1 MIEFKYFLHGG
12 LPDGL
17 TLENIKQGMV
27 AKRNK
32 ITVEILDKLDAIE
45 NYASGVRRIFK
56 DYIGFDKQ
64 PEYSISDNGIIV
76 TLYNMNYNEAQNEV
90 INDGIN
96 EDINDVINVGQ
107 KLNTE
112 ERKNI
117 ILKLIEENEK
127 ISIQQI
133 VENIEVSKSTVERDL
148 KELKE
153 QNKIKYIGSRKSGK
167 WIINYEQENVG
178 INEEINVGIKR
189 ENVGINDSEKM
200 NTELRQNSILKIIKE
215 NGNISAIEISKILN
229 FTARTIERDLK
240 ELKEQNK
247 IEYVGSRKS
256 GKWIINYEQENVGIN
271 EEINVGI
278 KRENVGINDS
288 EKMNTELRQNSILKI
303 IKENG
308 NISAIEISKIL
319 NFTART
325 IERDLKELKEQNKIE
340 YVGSRKS
347 GKWIIKE

>member
-1 MIEFKYFLHGG
+1 MIEFKYSHHGG

-76 TLYNMNYNEAQNEV
+76 TLYNMNYNEAQN
-90 INDGIN
+90 DGIN
-96 EDINDVINVGQ
+96 EEINEEINVGQ

-117 ILKLIEENEK
+117 ILKLIEKNEK
-127 ISIQQI
+127 ISIQQL

-153 QNKIKYIGSRKSGK
+153 ENRIEYIGSRKSGK
-167 WIINYEQENVG
+167 WII
-178 INEEINVGIKR
+178 
-189 ENVGINDSEKM
+189 
-200 NTELRQNSILKIIKE
+200 KE
-215 NGNISAIEISKILN
+215 
-229 FTARTIERDLK
+229 
-240 ELKEQNK
+240 
-247 IEYVGSRKS
+247 
-256 GKWIINYEQENVGIN
+256 
-271 EEINVGI
+271 
-278 KRENVGINDS
+278 
-288 EKMNTELRQNSILKI
+288 
-303 IKENG
+303 
-308 NISAIEISKIL
+308 
-319 NFTART
+319 
-325 IERDLKELKEQNKIE
+325 
-340 YVGSRKS
+340 
-347 GKWIIKE
+347 

>member
-1 MIEFKYFLHGG
+1 MIEFKYFLHEG

-76 TLYNMNYNEAQNEV
+76 TLYNMNYNEAQN
-90 INDGIN
+90 DGIN
-96 EDINDVINVGQ
+96 EEINEEINVGQ

-112 ERKNI
+112 ERKKI

-127 ISIQQI
+127 ISIQQL

-153 QNKIKYIGSRKSGK
+153 ENKIEYIGSRKSGK
-167 WIINYEQENVG
+167 
-178 INEEINVGIKR
+178 
-189 ENVGINDSEKM
+189 
-200 NTELRQNSILKIIKE
+200 
-215 NGNISAIEISKILN
+215 
-229 FTARTIERDLK
+229 
-240 ELKEQNK
+240 
-247 IEYVGSRKS
+247 
-256 GKWIINYEQENVGIN
+256 
-271 EEINVGI
+271 
-278 KRENVGINDS
+278 
-288 EKMNTELRQNSILKI
+288 
-303 IKENG
+303 
-308 NISAIEISKIL
+308 
-319 NFTART
+319 
-325 IERDLKELKEQNKIE
+325 
-340 YVGSRKS
+340 
-347 GKWIIKE
+347 

>member
-76 TLYNMNYNEAQNEV
+76 TLYNMNYNEAQN
-90 INDGIN
+90 DGIN
-96 EDINDVINVGQ
+96 EEINVGQ

-112 ERKNI
+112 ERKKI

-127 ISIQQI
+127 ISIQQL

-153 QNKIKYIGSRKSGK
+153 ENKIKYIGSRKSGK
-167 WIINYEQENVG
+167 WIINYKRENVG

-240 ELKEQNK
+240 ELKE
-247 IEYVGSRKS
+247 E
-256 GKWIINYEQENVGIN
+256 
-271 EEINVGI
+271 
-278 KRENVGINDS
+278 
-288 EKMNTELRQNSILKI
+288 
-303 IKENG
+303 
-308 NISAIEISKIL
+308 
-319 NFTART
+319 
-325 IERDLKELKEQNKIE
+325 NKIE

>member
-1 MIEFKYFLHGG
+1 MIEFKYSLHGG

-76 TLYNMNYNEAQNEV
+76 TLYNMNYNEKENEAQNEV

-96 EDINDVINVGQ
+96 DGK
-107 KLNTE
+107 KLNSI

-117 ILKLIEENEK
+117 ILKLIEENE
-127 ISIQQI
+127 
-133 VENIEVSKSTVERDL
+133 
-148 KELKE
+148 
-153 QNKIKYIGSRKSGK
+153 
-167 WIINYEQENVG
+167 
-178 INEEINVGIKR
+178 
-189 ENVGINDSEKM
+189 
-200 NTELRQNSILKIIKE
+200 
-215 NGNISAIEISKILN
+215 NISAKQMIETINVS
-229 FTARTIERDLK
+229 RPTIERDLK
-240 ELKEQNK
+240 ELKEENK

-256 GKWIINYEQENVGIN
+256 GKWIIHTQKKNDGIN
-271 EEINVGI
+271 DGINVG
-278 KRENVGINDS
+278 K
-288 EKMNTELRQNSILKI
+288 KMNSTERRNIILKLI
-303 IKENG
+303 EENE
-308 NISAIEISKIL
+308 NISAKQIIETINVS
-319 NFTART
+319 RPT
-325 IERDLKELKEQNKIE
+325 IERDLKELKEENKIE

>member
-1 MIEFKYFLHGG
+1 MIEFKYFLHEG

-76 TLYNMNYNEAQNEV
+76 TLYNMNYNEAQN
-90 INDGIN
+90 DGIN
-96 EDINDVINVGQ
+96 EEINEEINVGQ

-112 ERKNI
+112 ERKKI

-127 ISIQQI
+127 ISIQQL

-153 QNKIKYIGSRKSGK
+153 ENKIEYIGSRKSGK
-167 WIINYEQENVG
+167 WII
-178 INEEINVGIKR
+178 
-189 ENVGINDSEKM
+189 
-200 NTELRQNSILKIIKE
+200 KE
-215 NGNISAIEISKILN
+215 
-229 FTARTIERDLK
+229 
-240 ELKEQNK
+240 
-247 IEYVGSRKS
+247 
-256 GKWIINYEQENVGIN
+256 
-271 EEINVGI
+271 
-278 KRENVGINDS
+278 
-288 EKMNTELRQNSILKI
+288 
-303 IKENG
+303 
-308 NISAIEISKIL
+308 
-319 NFTART
+319 
-325 IERDLKELKEQNKIE
+325 
-340 YVGSRKS
+340 
-347 GKWIIKE
+347 

>member
-1 MIEFKYFLHGG
+1 MMIEFKYSHHGG

-32 ITVEILDKLDAIE
+32 ITVEILDKIDAIE

-76 TLYNMNYNEAQNEV
+76 TLYNMNYNEAQN
-90 INDGIN
+90 DGIN
-96 EDINDVINVGQ
+96 EEINEEINVGQ

-117 ILKLIEENEK
+117 ILKLIEKNEK
-127 ISIQQI
+127 ISIQQL

-153 QNKIKYIGSRKSGK
+153 ENKIEYIGSRKSGK
-167 WIINYEQENVG
+167 WIINYNRENVG

-200 NTELRQNSILKIIKE
+200 NTELRHNSILNIIKE

-229 FTARTIERDLK
+229 VTARTIERDLK
-240 ELKEQNK
+240 ELKE
-247 IEYVGSRKS
+247 E
-256 GKWIINYEQENVGIN
+256 
-271 EEINVGI
+271 
-278 KRENVGINDS
+278 
-288 EKMNTELRQNSILKI
+288 
-303 IKENG
+303 
-308 NISAIEISKIL
+308 
-319 NFTART
+319 
-325 IERDLKELKEQNKIE
+325 NKIE

>member
-1 MIEFKYFLHGG
+1 MIEFKYSLHGG

-76 TLYNMNYNEAQNEV
+76 TLYNMNYNEKENDGINEPQNEV

-96 EDINDVINVGQ
+96 DGK
-107 KLNTE
+107 KLNSI

-117 ILKLIEENEK
+117 ILKLIKENEK
-127 ISIQQI
+127 ISAKQM
-133 VENIEVSKSTVERDL
+133 IEK
-148 KELKE
+148 
-153 QNKIKYIGSRKSGK
+153 
-167 WIINYEQENVG
+167 
-178 INEEINVGIKR
+178 INVSR
-189 ENVGINDSEKM
+189 P
-200 NTELRQNSILKIIKE
+200 
-215 NGNISAIEISKILN
+215 
-229 FTARTIERDLK
+229 TIERDLK
-240 ELKEQNK
+240 ELKE
-247 IEYVGSRKS
+247 E
-256 GKWIINYEQENVGIN
+256 
-271 EEINVGI
+271 
-278 KRENVGINDS
+278 
-288 EKMNTELRQNSILKI
+288 
-303 IKENG
+303 
-308 NISAIEISKIL
+308 
-319 NFTART
+319 
-325 IERDLKELKEQNKIE
+325 NKIE

>member
-1 MIEFKYFLHGG
+1 MIEFKYSHHGG

-32 ITVEILDKLDAIE
+32 ITVEILDKIDAIE

-76 TLYNMNYNEAQNEV
+76 TLYNMNYNEAQN
-90 INDGIN
+90 DGIN
-96 EDINDVINVGQ
+96 EEINEEINVGQ

-117 ILKLIEENEK
+117 ILKLIEKNEK
-127 ISIQQI
+127 ISIQQL
-133 VENIEVSKSTVERDL
+133 VENVEVSKSTVERDL

-153 QNKIKYIGSRKSGK
+153 ENKIEYIGSRKSGK
-167 WIINYEQENVG
+167 WIINYNRENVG

-200 NTELRQNSILKIIKE
+200 NTELRHNSILNIIKE

-229 FTARTIERDLK
+229 VTARTIERDLK
-240 ELKEQNK
+240 ELKE
-247 IEYVGSRKS
+247 E
-256 GKWIINYEQENVGIN
+256 
-271 EEINVGI
+271 
-278 KRENVGINDS
+278 
-288 EKMNTELRQNSILKI
+288 
-303 IKENG
+303 
-308 NISAIEISKIL
+308 
-319 NFTART
+319 
-325 IERDLKELKEQNKIE
+325 NKIE

>member
-76 TLYNMNYNEAQNEV
+76 TLYNMNYNEAQN
-90 INDGIN
+90 DGIN
-96 EDINDVINVGQ
+96 EEINEEINVGQ

-117 ILKLIEENEK
+117 ILKLIEKNEK
-127 ISIQQI
+127 ISIQQL

-153 QNKIKYIGSRKSGK
+153 ENKIEYIGSRKSGK
-167 WIINYEQENVG
+167 WII
-178 INEEINVGIKR
+178 
-189 ENVGINDSEKM
+189 
-200 NTELRQNSILKIIKE
+200 KE
-215 NGNISAIEISKILN
+215 
-229 FTARTIERDLK
+229 
-240 ELKEQNK
+240 
-247 IEYVGSRKS
+247 
-256 GKWIINYEQENVGIN
+256 
-271 EEINVGI
+271 
-278 KRENVGINDS
+278 
-288 EKMNTELRQNSILKI
+288 
-303 IKENG
+303 
-308 NISAIEISKIL
+308 
-319 NFTART
+319 
-325 IERDLKELKEQNKIE
+325 
-340 YVGSRKS
+340 
-347 GKWIIKE
+347 

>member
-1 MIEFKYFLHGG
+1 MIEFKYSHPGG

-76 TLYNMNYNEAQNEV
+76 TLYNMNYNEKENEAQNEV

-96 EDINDVINVGQ
+96 DGK

-117 ILKLIEENEK
+117 ILKLIEKNEK

-133 VENIEVSKSTVERDL
+133 TENIEVSKSTVERDL
-148 KELKE
+148 NELKE
-153 QNKIKYIGSRKSGK
+153 
-167 WIINYEQENVG
+167 E
-178 INEEINVGIKR
+178 
-189 ENVGINDSEKM
+189 
-200 NTELRQNSILKIIKE
+200 
-215 NGNISAIEISKILN
+215 
-229 FTARTIERDLK
+229 
-240 ELKEQNK
+240 NK

-256 GKWIINYEQENVGIN
+256 GKWIINYNQENVGIN

-278 KRENVGINDS
+278 KQENVGIKYS
-288 EKMNTELRQNSILKI
+288 EKMNTEIRHNSILNI
-303 IKENG
+303 IRENG

-319 NFTART
+319 NVSART
-325 IERDLKELKEQNKIE
+325 IERDLKELKEENKIE

>member
-76 TLYNMNYNEAQNEV
+76 TLYNMNYNEAQN
-90 INDGIN
+90 DGIN
-96 EDINDVINVGQ
+96 EEINEEINVGQ

-153 QNKIKYIGSRKSGK
+153 ENRIEYIGSRKSGK
-167 WIINYEQENVG
+167 WIINYKRE
-178 INEEINVGIKR
+178 NVGIKR

-200 NTELRQNSILKIIKE
+200 NTELRQNSILKIIKD

-229 FTARTIERDLK
+229 VTARTIERDLK
-240 ELKEQNK
+240 ELKE
-247 IEYVGSRKS
+247 E
-256 GKWIINYEQENVGIN
+256 
-271 EEINVGI
+271 
-278 KRENVGINDS
+278 
-288 EKMNTELRQNSILKI
+288 
-303 IKENG
+303 
-308 NISAIEISKIL
+308 
-319 NFTART
+319 
-325 IERDLKELKEQNKIE
+325 NKIE

>member
-1 MIEFKYFLHGG
+1 MMIEFKYSHHGG

-76 TLYNMNYNEAQNEV
+76 TLYNMNYNEKENIGINEAQNEV

-96 EDINDVINVGQ
+96 DGK
-107 KLNTE
+107 KLNSI

-117 ILKLIEENEK
+117 ILKLIEENE
-127 ISIQQI
+127 
-133 VENIEVSKSTVERDL
+133 
-148 KELKE
+148 
-153 QNKIKYIGSRKSGK
+153 
-167 WIINYEQENVG
+167 
-178 INEEINVGIKR
+178 
-189 ENVGINDSEKM
+189 
-200 NTELRQNSILKIIKE
+200 
-215 NGNISAIEISKILN
+215 NISAKQIIEIINVS
-229 FTARTIERDLK
+229 RPTIERDLK
-240 ELKEQNK
+240 ELKE
-247 IEYVGSRKS
+247 E
-256 GKWIINYEQENVGIN
+256 
-271 EEINVGI
+271 
-278 KRENVGINDS
+278 
-288 EKMNTELRQNSILKI
+288 
-303 IKENG
+303 
-308 NISAIEISKIL
+308 
-319 NFTART
+319 
-325 IERDLKELKEQNKIE
+325 NKIE

>member
-1 MIEFKYFLHGG
+1 MMIEFKYFLHGG

-32 ITVEILDKLDAIE
+32 ITVEILDKIDAIE

-76 TLYNMNYNEAQNEV
+76 TLYNMNYNEAQNEE
-90 INDGIN
+90 IN
-96 EDINDVINVGQ
+96 EEINVGQ

-117 ILKLIEENEK
+117 ILKLIEKNEK

-133 VENIEVSKSTVERDL
+133 TENIEVSKSTVERDL
-148 KELKE
+148 NELKE
-153 QNKIKYIGSRKSGK
+153 ENKIEYIGSRKSGK
-167 WIINYEQENVG
+167 WIINYNQENVG
-178 INEEINVGIKR
+178 INEEINVGIKQ
-189 ENVGINDSEKM
+189 ENVGIKYSEKM
-200 NTELRQNSILKIIKE
+200 NTEIRHNSILNIIRE

-229 FTARTIERDLK
+229 VSARTIERDLK
-240 ELKEQNK
+240 ELKE
-247 IEYVGSRKS
+247 E
-256 GKWIINYEQENVGIN
+256 
-271 EEINVGI
+271 
-278 KRENVGINDS
+278 
-288 EKMNTELRQNSILKI
+288 
-303 IKENG
+303 
-308 NISAIEISKIL
+308 
-319 NFTART
+319 
-325 IERDLKELKEQNKIE
+325 NKIE

>member
-215 NGNISAIEISKILN
+215 TEKLDTMEIAKQLN
-229 FTARTIERDLK
+229 VTKRTIERDLAALRK
-240 ELKEQNK
+240 DNK
-247 IEYVGSRKS
+247 IEYIGS
-256 GKWIINYEQENVGIN
+256 
-271 EEINVGI
+271 
-278 KRENVGINDS
+278 
-288 EKMNTELRQNSILKI
+288 
-303 IKENG
+303 
-308 NISAIEISKIL
+308 SK
-319 NFTART
+319 N
-325 IERDLKELKEQNKIE
+325 
-340 YVGSRKS
+340 

>member
-96 EDINDVINVGQ
+96 DGINIDNVGQNVGQ
-107 KLNTE
+107 KFNVND
-112 ERKNI
+112 RKNI
-117 ILKLIEENEK
+117 ILK
-127 ISIQQI
+127 
-133 VENIEVSKSTVERDL
+133 
-148 KELKE
+148 
-153 QNKIKYIGSRKSGK
+153 
-167 WIINYEQENVG
+167 
-178 INEEINVGIKR
+178 
-189 ENVGINDSEKM
+189 
-200 NTELRQNSILKIIKE
+200 IIKE
-215 NGNISAIEISKILN
+215 TENLDTTDIARKLN
-229 FTARTIERDLK
+229 VTKRTIERDLAALRK
-240 ELKEQNK
+240 DNK
-247 IEYVGSRKS
+247 IEYIGS
-256 GKWIINYEQENVGIN
+256 
-271 EEINVGI
+271 
-278 KRENVGINDS
+278 
-288 EKMNTELRQNSILKI
+288 
-303 IKENG
+303 
-308 NISAIEISKIL
+308 SK
-319 NFTART
+319 N
-325 IERDLKELKEQNKIE
+325 
-340 YVGSRKS
+340 

>member
-76 TLYNMNYNEAQNEV
+76 TLYNMNYNEKENEAQNEV

-96 EDINDVINVGQ
+96 DGK

-117 ILKLIEENEK
+117 ILKLIEKNEK

-133 VENIEVSKSTVERDL
+133 TENIEVSKSTVERDL
-148 KELKE
+148 NELKE
-153 QNKIKYIGSRKSGK
+153 
-167 WIINYEQENVG
+167 E
-178 INEEINVGIKR
+178 
-189 ENVGINDSEKM
+189 
-200 NTELRQNSILKIIKE
+200 
-215 NGNISAIEISKILN
+215 
-229 FTARTIERDLK
+229 
-240 ELKEQNK
+240 NK

-256 GKWIINYEQENVGIN
+256 GKWIINYNQENVGIN

-278 KRENVGINDS
+278 KQENVGIKYS
-288 EKMNTELRQNSILKI
+288 EKMNTEIRHNSILNI
-303 IKENG
+303 IRENG

-319 NFTART
+319 NVSART
-325 IERDLKELKEQNKIE
+325 IERDLKEFKEENKIE

>member
-1 MIEFKYFLHGG
+1 MIEFKYSHHGG

-32 ITVEILDKLDAIE
+32 ITVEILDKIDAIE

-76 TLYNMNYNEAQNEV
+76 TLYNMNYNEAQN
-90 INDGIN
+90 DGIN
-96 EDINDVINVGQ
+96 EEINVGQ

-117 ILKLIEENEK
+117 ILKLIEKNEK

-133 VENIEVSKSTVERDL
+133 VKNIEVSKSTVERDL

-153 QNKIKYIGSRKSGK
+153 ENRIEYIGSRKSGK
-167 WIINYEQENVG
+167 WIINYNQENVG

-200 NTELRQNSILKIIKE
+200 NTELRHNSILNIIKE

-229 FTARTIERDLK
+229 VTARTIERDLK
-240 ELKEQNK
+240 ELKE
-247 IEYVGSRKS
+247 E
-256 GKWIINYEQENVGIN
+256 
-271 EEINVGI
+271 
-278 KRENVGINDS
+278 
-288 EKMNTELRQNSILKI
+288 
-303 IKENG
+303 
-308 NISAIEISKIL
+308 
-319 NFTART
+319 
-325 IERDLKELKEQNKIE
+325 NKIE

>member
-32 ITVEILDKLDAIE
+32 ITVEILDKIDAIE

-76 TLYNMNYNEAQNEV
+76 TLYNMNYNEAQNEE
-90 INDGIN
+90 IN
-96 EDINDVINVGQ
+96 EEINVGQ

-117 ILKLIEENEK
+117 ILKLIEKNEK

-133 VENIEVSKSTVERDL
+133 TENIEVSKSTVERDL
-148 KELKE
+148 NELKE
-153 QNKIKYIGSRKSGK
+153 ENKIEYIGSRKSGK
-167 WIINYEQENVG
+167 WIINYNQENVG
-178 INEEINVGIKR
+178 INEEINVGIKQ
-189 ENVGINDSEKM
+189 ENVGIKYSEKM
-200 NTELRQNSILKIIKE
+200 NTEIRHNSILNIIRE

-229 FTARTIERDLK
+229 VSARTIERDLK
-240 ELKEQNK
+240 ELKE
-247 IEYVGSRKS
+247 E
-256 GKWIINYEQENVGIN
+256 
-271 EEINVGI
+271 
-278 KRENVGINDS
+278 
-288 EKMNTELRQNSILKI
+288 
-303 IKENG
+303 
-308 NISAIEISKIL
+308 
-319 NFTART
+319 
-325 IERDLKELKEQNKIE
+325 NKIE